1 MFLKPAV
8 LPSNAPPLEE
18 NGVYQASRVLQEHSG
33 NRQQSTLVVQGPD
46 QKASSTTSIENSWSS
61 QHVQQLGVAAANHY
75 YHLPTSYRQSSL
87 PYGHSHRHSR
97 YLIHSDEERITRQ
110 AKHLWQRFQA
120 SPAYKKYRG
129 RQHKDDKGNTEQKW
143 PDHLEEAFFRALVMY
158 PPMGRRKKM
167 HKQKQRGRNE
177 LIADHIEELTGEGRT
192 RKQVSSH
199 IQVLKPFVEHDPQIM
214 LWLSKDDM
222 GLQPGGGRHFS
233 GRHGSGYVS
242 GRRASTYPVGAGA
255 SRSSISSSQ
264 HPPVDLNVIRAHK
277 RSLDIFQPTKFEIF
291 VQRKYANGDEILDER
306 LHTYTQAVE
315 LPLAPDTHV
324 PDWQTFEEQYPYLA
338 SMHRER
344 KLDCNILVAH
354 ASLGFP
360 MEEFRHKAEM
370 IELGISY
377 ICSSDIL
384 NPSTRVRCRNS
395 FWRDGQLVGEHEKD
409 GPSGVFDVPFQQDS
423 ANESSVAPLIK
434 FGSTFWAG
442 ALSTF
447 GKKLKKAI
455 EGGRDV
461 REEVKESIK
470 NITVTQEVVVSS
482 GNTHERILVIL
493 WRFRLSTTT
502 TGRASWSKLLL
513 PSGTLSQYPE
523 PKTER
528 VDSTY
533 DYVTQ
538 YNEPLPSVSQVPPTL
553 QSPFEYDA
561 NSGSGSALSSAT
573 WPATIND
580 STAQVP
586 NDIDFSVD
594 NAFDFDS
601 GNINLSFD
609 PNFDF
614 NSLDSSAF
622 NFDAGGAAA
631 AAFPQDPALE
641 QYSLPPQQWPTTYVD
656 HFDTQDV
663 SAEGSFADADASKLG
678 QSYGYNHYEHH
689 SQAYESQPEQQQQN
703 QSQPEDVYGGGG
715 DHASQSY
722 ATNTHTQDVFGGGED
737 DGHMEQ
743 GYGQVFP
750 GNGAGIHDHQQAF
763 GGAAGLEEMKQE
775 EEDALAALAD
785 TSYFAPAAAATAAAP
800 RSNYS
805 Q

>member
-33 NRQQSTLVVQGPD
+33 NRQQSALVVHGSD
-46 QKASSTTSIENSWSS
+46 QKASSTASIENSWSS
-61 QHVQQLGVAAANHY
+61 QHVQQLGVATGNHY

-87 PYGHSHRHSR
+87 PYGSAPLHSR
-97 YLIHSDEERITRQ
+97 YFIHSEEEKITRQ

-214 LWLSKDDM
+214 LWLSKEDM

-233 GRHGSGYVS
+233 GRHGSGYMS
-242 GRRASTYPVGAGA
+242 GRRASTYHPVATGA

-264 HPPVDLNVIRAHK
+264 HPPIDLNAIRAHK
-277 RSLDIFQPTKFEIF
+277 HSLDIFQPTKFEIF

-344 KLDCNILVAH
+344 KLDCNILVAQ

-423 ANESSVAPLIK
+423 ANEASIAPLIK

-447 GKKLKKAI
+447 GTKLKKAI

-461 REEVKESIK
+461 REEVKEI
-470 NITVTQEVVVSS
+470 
-482 GNTHERILVIL
+482 IL

-502 TGRASWSKLLL
+502 TGRASWSKLVL

-523 PKTER
+523 PKAER
-528 VDSTY
+528 VDSMY

-538 YNEPLPSVSQVPPTL
+538 YNEPLSGVSQVPPTL
-553 QSPFEYDA
+553 QSPFEYDT

-573 WPATIND
+573 WPATISDN
-580 STAQVP
+580 TAQVA
-586 NDIDFSVD
+586 NDLDFSVD
-594 NAFDFDS
+594 NAFNFDS

-622 NFDAGGAAA
+622 NFDAGAAAAA
-631 AAFPQDPALE
+631 AAFPQDPALD
-641 QYSLPPQQWPTTYVD
+641 QYSLPPQQWPTTYID
-656 HFDTQDV
+656 HFDTQQDV
-663 SAEGSFADADASKLG
+663 SAEASFADASAAKLS
-678 QSYGYNHYEHH
+678 QSYPYNHYEQRD
-689 SQAYESQPEQQQQN
+689 SQAYESQPDHQHQHHHPS
-703 QSQPEDVYGGGG
+703 QSEGVYGGG
-715 DHASQSY
+715 DHDPRTY
-722 ATNTHTQDVFGGGED
+722 PTNPQTQDVFGGGGD
-737 DGHMEQ
+737 DDEHVSHVGH
-743 GYGQVFP
+743 GYGQIFP
-750 GNGAGIHDHQQAF
+750 RGGGGGAGGIHDQQQQAF
-763 GGAAGLEEMKQE
+763 GGAAGLLEEEAEEEMKQE
-775 EEDALAALAD
+775 DEEALAVLAD
-785 TSYFAPAAAATAAAP
+785 GSYFAPAAAGG
-800 RSNYS
+800 RSSYS
-805 Q
+805 

>member
-33 NRQQSTLVVQGPD
+33 NRQQSALVVHGSD
-46 QKASSTTSIENSWSS
+46 QKASSTASIENSWSS
-61 QHVQQLGVAAANHY
+61 QHVQQLGVATGNHY

-87 PYGHSHRHSR
+87 PYGSAPLHSR
-97 YLIHSDEERITRQ
+97 YFIHSEEEKITRQ

-214 LWLSKDDM
+214 LWLSKEDM

-233 GRHGSGYVS
+233 GRHGSGYMS
-242 GRRASTYPVGAGA
+242 GRRASTYHPVATGA

-264 HPPVDLNVIRAHK
+264 HPPIDLNAIRAHK
-277 RSLDIFQPTKFEIF
+277 HSLDIFQPTKFEIF

-344 KLDCNILVAH
+344 KLDCNILVAQ

-423 ANESSVAPLIK
+423 ANEASIAPLIK

-447 GKKLKKAI
+447 GTKLKKAI

-461 REEVKESIK
+461 REEVKEI
-470 NITVTQEVVVSS
+470 
-482 GNTHERILVIL
+482 IL

-502 TGRASWSKLLL
+502 TGRASWSKLVL

-523 PKTER
+523 PKAER
-528 VDSTY
+528 VDSMY

-538 YNEPLPSVSQVPPTL
+538 YNEPLSGVSQVPPTL
-553 QSPFEYDA
+553 QSPFEYDT

-573 WPATIND
+573 WPATISDN
-580 STAQVP
+580 TAQVA
-586 NDIDFSVD
+586 NDLDFSVD
-594 NAFDFDS
+594 NAFNFDS

-622 NFDAGGAAA
+622 NFDAGAAAAA
-631 AAFPQDPALE
+631 AAFPQDPALD
-641 QYSLPPQQWPTTYVD
+641 QYSLPPQQWPTTYID
-656 HFDTQDV
+656 HFDTQQDV
-663 SAEGSFADADASKLG
+663 SAEASFADASAAKLS
-678 QSYGYNHYEHH
+678 QSYPYNHYEQRD
-689 SQAYESQPEQQQQN
+689 SQAYESQPNHQHQHHHPS
-703 QSQPEDVYGGGG
+703 QSEGVYGGG
-715 DHASQSY
+715 DHDPRTY
-722 ATNTHTQDVFGGGED
+722 PTNPQTQDVFGGGGD
-737 DGHMEQ
+737 DDEHVSHVGH
-743 GYGQVFP
+743 GYGQIFP
-750 GNGAGIHDHQQAF
+750 RGGGGGAGGIHDQQQQAF
-763 GGAAGLEEMKQE
+763 GGAAGLLEEEAEEEMKQE
-775 EEDALAALAD
+775 DEEALAVLAD
-785 TSYFAPAAAATAAAP
+785 GSYFAPAAAGG
-800 RSNYS
+800 
-805 Q
+805 

>member
-33 NRQQSTLVVQGPD
+33 NRQQSTLVVHGSD

-61 QHVQQLGVAAANHY
+61 QHVQQLGIATANHY
-75 YHLPTSYRQSSL
+75 YQVPTSYRQPSL
-87 PYGHSHRHSR
+87 PYGHPHRQSR
-97 YLIHSDEERITRQ
+97 YFNHSEEESITRQ
-110 AKHLWQRFQA
+110 AKRLWQRFQA

-214 LWLSKDDM
+214 LWLSKEDM
-222 GLQPGGGRHFS
+222 GLQPGGARHLS
-233 GRHGSGYVS
+233 GRHGSGYMS
-242 GRRASTYPVGAGA
+242 GRRASTYHPAATGA

-264 HPPVDLNVIRAHK
+264 HPPIDLNAIRAHK
-277 RSLDIFQPTKFEIF
+277 HNLDIFQPTKFEIF
-291 VQRKYANGDEILDER
+291 VQRKYESGGELRDER

-315 LPLAPDTHV
+315 LPLAPDIHV

-338 SMHRER
+338 PMHKER

-360 MEEFRHKAEM
+360 IEEFRHKAEL

-377 ICSSDIL
+377 ICSSDLL

-395 FWRDGQLVGEHEKD
+395 FWRDGQLVGDNEKD

-423 ANESSVAPLIK
+423 ANESSIAPLIK

-447 GKKLKKAI
+447 GTKLKKAI

-502 TGRASWSKLLL
+502 TGRANWSKLIL

-528 VDSTY
+528 VDSMY
-533 DYVTQ
+533 DYVNQ
-538 YNEPLPSVSQVPPTL
+538 YNDPLSGVSQAPPTL
-553 QSPFEYDA
+553 QSPFEYDT

-573 WPATIND
+573 WPTTITN

-586 NDIDFSVD
+586 NDIDFSLD
-594 NAFDFDS
+594 NAFNFDS

-622 NFDAGGAAA
+622 NFDAGAAA

-641 QYSLPPQQWPTTYVD
+641 QYSHPQQWPSTYVD

-663 SAEGSFADADASKLG
+663 SAEGSFADVSASKVG
-678 QSYGYNHYEHH
+678 GHPYTYSHYDQRDP
-689 SQAYESQPEQQQQN
+689 QAYESQAEQQHH
-703 QSQPEDVYGGGG
+703 QSQAEEVYGGG
-715 DHASQSY
+715 DHDSQGYS
-722 ATNTHTQDVFGGGED
+722 THPQTQDVFGGD
-737 DGHMEQ
+737 DQHEHE
-743 GYGQVFP
+743 YGQVFN
-750 GNGAGIHDHQQAF
+750 GGAGVHGQQQAF
-763 GGAAGLEEMKQE
+763 GGAGLEEMKQE
-775 EEDALAALAD
+775 GDDPLAALAD
-785 TSYFAPAAAATAAAP
+785 ASYFAPNAAAAAP
-800 RSNYS
+800 RSNFP

>member
-33 NRQQSTLVVQGPD
+33 NRQQSTLVVHGSD
-46 QKASSTTSIENSWSS
+46 QKAPSTASIENSWSS
-61 QHVQQLGVAAANHY
+61 QHVQQLGIATANHY
-75 YHLPTSYRQSSL
+75 YQVPTSYRQPSL
-87 PYGHSHRHSR
+87 PYGHPHRHSR
-97 YLIHSDEERITRQ
+97 YFNHSEEESITRQ
-110 AKHLWQRFQA
+110 AKRLWQRFQA

-214 LWLSKDDM
+214 LWLSKEDM
-222 GLQPGGGRHFS
+222 GLQPGGARHLS
-233 GRHGSGYVS
+233 GRHGSGYMS
-242 GRRASTYPVGAGA
+242 GRRASTYHPVATGA

-264 HPPVDLNVIRAHK
+264 HPPIDLNAIRTQKHN
-277 RSLDIFQPTKFEIF
+277 LDIFQPTKFEIF
-291 VQRKYANGDEILDER
+291 VQRKYDSGGELHDER

-315 LPLAPDTHV
+315 LPLAPDIHV
-324 PDWQTFEEQYPYLA
+324 PDWQTLEEQYPYLA
-338 SMHRER
+338 SMHKER

-360 MEEFRHKAEM
+360 MEEFRHKAEL

-377 ICSSDIL
+377 ICSSDLL

-395 FWRDGQLVGEHEKD
+395 FWRDGQLVGEDEKD

-423 ANESSVAPLIK
+423 ANESSIAPLIK

-447 GKKLKKAI
+447 GTKLKKAI

-502 TGRASWSKLLL
+502 IGRASWSKLVL
-513 PSGTLSQYPE
+513 PSGTLSQYAE

-528 VDSTY
+528 VDSMY

-538 YNEPLPSVSQVPPTL
+538 YNDPLSGVSQVPPTL
-553 QSPFEYDA
+553 QSPFEYDT

-573 WPATIND
+573 WPTTISD

-594 NAFDFDS
+594 NAFNFDS

-622 NFDAGGAAA
+622 NFDAGAAA

-641 QYSLPPQQWPTTYVD
+641 QYSLPQQWPTTFVD

-663 SAEGSFADADASKLG
+663 SAEGSFADASASKIG
-678 QSYGYNHYEHH
+678 GHPYTYSHYDQRD
-689 SQAYESQPEQQQQN
+689 SQAYESQPEQQHHQAQA
-703 QSQPEDVYGGGG
+703 EEVYGGGEH
-715 DHASQSY
+715 DSQAY
-722 ATNTHTQDVFGGGED
+722 ATHPQTQDVFSSGGGDE
-737 DGHMEQ
+737 HEHE
-743 GYGQVFP
+743 YGQVFD
-750 GNGAGIHDHQQAF
+750 GGTGVHDQQQAF
-763 GGAAGLEEMKQE
+763 GGAGLEEMKQE
-775 EEDALAALAD
+775 DDDPLAALAD
-785 TSYFAPAAAATAAAP
+785 ASYFAPAAAAAAP
-800 RSNYS
+800 RSTFP

>member
-33 NRQQSTLVVQGPD
+33 NRQQSALVVHGSD
-46 QKASSTTSIENSWSS
+46 QKASSTASIENSWSS
-61 QHVQQLGVAAANHY
+61 QHVQQLGVATGNHY

-87 PYGHSHRHSR
+87 PYGSAPLHSR
-97 YLIHSDEERITRQ
+97 YFIHSEEEKITRQ

-214 LWLSKDDM
+214 LWLSKEDM

-233 GRHGSGYVS
+233 GRHGSGYMS
-242 GRRASTYPVGAGA
+242 GRRASTYHPVATGA

-264 HPPVDLNVIRAHK
+264 HPPIDLNAIRAHK
-277 RSLDIFQPTKFEIF
+277 HSLDIFQPTKFEIF

-344 KLDCNILVAH
+344 KLDCNILVAQ

-423 ANESSVAPLIK
+423 ANEASIAPLIK

-447 GKKLKKAI
+447 GTKLKKAI

-461 REEVKESIK
+461 REEVKEI
-470 NITVTQEVVVSS
+470 
-482 GNTHERILVIL
+482 IL

-502 TGRASWSKLLL
+502 TGRASWSKLVL

-523 PKTER
+523 PKAER
-528 VDSTY
+528 VDSMY

-538 YNEPLPSVSQVPPTL
+538 YNEPLSGVSQVPPTL
-553 QSPFEYDA
+553 QSPFEYDT

-573 WPATIND
+573 WPATISDN
-580 STAQVP
+580 TAQVA
-586 NDIDFSVD
+586 NDLDFSVD
-594 NAFDFDS
+594 NAFNFDS

-622 NFDAGGAAA
+622 NFDAGAAAAA
-631 AAFPQDPALE
+631 AAFPQDPALD
-641 QYSLPPQQWPTTYVD
+641 QYSLPPQQWPTTYID
-656 HFDTQDV
+656 HFDTQQDV
-663 SAEGSFADADASKLG
+663 SAEASFADASAAKLS
-678 QSYGYNHYEHH
+678 QSYPYNHYEQRD
-689 SQAYESQPEQQQQN
+689 SQAYESQPDHQHQHHHPS
-703 QSQPEDVYGGGG
+703 QSEGVYGGG
-715 DHASQSY
+715 DHDPRTY
-722 ATNTHTQDVFGGGED
+722 PTNPQTQDVFGGGGD
-737 DGHMEQ
+737 DDEHVSHVGH
-743 GYGQVFP
+743 GYGQIFP
-750 GNGAGIHDHQQAF
+750 RGGGGGAGGIHDQQQQAF
-763 GGAAGLEEMKQE
+763 GGAAGLLEEEAEEEMKQE
-775 EEDALAALAD
+775 DEEALAVLAD
-785 TSYFAPAAAATAAAP
+785 GSYFAPAAAG
-800 RSNYS
+800 
-805 Q
+805 